1 MRSLLLLPLA
11 ALTLVAAQA
20 ADAPAKPMKPPT
32 PDSLVDSVIRVPG
45 EFSQMCDSPAP
56 VPAKLPLYVYG
67 MVRDRELALGPEQ
80 LAALHARRAEVV
92 PVLVARLKAMDL
104 SKPGK
109 PLGDMKFKPEDE
121 IVENSGLNPRALSGP
136 FYEMIVKLDAVETLP
151 ELLRLE
157 EQLRSLLAAAD
168 ADAKKP
174 VPSVPMDGTLVPPQ
188 GDAKLSKRDE
198 KMLEGRAVQRELLS
212 VMLQLLRGQRYAPL
226 LASDLEATYA
236 AATKA
241 RAQKEDLATIKT
253 PADAKAQ
260 QMEYIKFDPIL
271 GVPLG
276 YMEKPITVP
285 FTPESRNQVRGFVQD
300 FLKNVPAKDW
310 KVNPPP
316 PVPPSEPVPATE
328 PAPK

>member
-1 MRSLLLLPLA
+1 
-11 ALTLVAAQA
+11 
-20 ADAPAKPMKPPT
+20 
-32 PDSLVDSVIRVPG
+32 VDGVIRAPG
-45 EFSQMCDSPAP
+45 EFSQMCDSPPP
-56 VPAKLPLYVYG
+56 VPAKLPLYIYG
-67 MVRDRELALGPEQ
+67 MVRDRELAIAPEQ
-80 LAALHARRAEVV
+80 MALLYARRAEVV

-109 PLGDMKFKPEDE
+109 PLGEMKFKPNDE
-121 IVENSGLNPRALSGP
+121 IVEVSGLNPRALSGP
-136 FYEMIVKLDAVETLP
+136 FYEMIVQLDAVEALP

-157 EQLRSLLAAAD
+157 EQMRSLLAAAD

-198 KMLEGRAVQRELLS
+198 QMLQGRAVQRELLS
-212 VMLQLLRGQRYAPL
+212 VMLQLLRRQRYAPL
-226 LASDLEATYA
+226 LASNLEATYA
-236 AATKA
+236 AAVKA
-241 RAQKEDLATIKT
+241 RAQREDLATIKT

-260 QMEYIKFDPIL
+260 QMEYIKFDLIL

-285 FTPESRNQVRGFVQD
+285 FTPESRNQVRGFVAD
-300 FLKNVPAKDW
+300 FIKDVPSKDW

-316 PVPPSEPVPATE
+316 PEPAPEPAPVTE
-328 PAPK
+328 PAPPK

>member
-1 MRSLLLLPLA
+1 MRSLLLLPFA
-11 ALTLVAAQA
+11 ALTLVAAEA
-20 ADAPAKPMKPPT
+20 ADTPVAPVKPLT
-32 PDSLVDSVIRVPG
+32 PDQLVDSVVRAPG
-45 EFSQMCDSPAP
+45 EFSQMCDSPPP
-56 VPAKLPLYVYG
+56 VPAKLPLYIYG
-67 MVRDRELALGPEQ
+67 MVRDRELALDPEQ
-80 LAALHARRAEVV
+80 INALHARRAEVV
-92 PVLVARLKAMDL
+92 PVLVARLKAIDL

-109 PLGDMKFKPEDE
+109 PIGEMKFKPNDE

-136 FYEMIVKLDAVETLP
+136 FFEMIVQLDAVEALP

-157 EQLRSLLAAAD
+157 EQMRSLLAAAD
-168 ADAKKP
+168 ADPKKA

-212 VMLQLLRGQRYAPL
+212 LMLQLLRRQRYAPL
-226 LASDLEATYA
+226 LESNLEATYA
-236 AATKA
+236 AAIKA
-241 RAQKEDLATIKT
+241 RAQKEDLASIKT

-276 YMEKPITVP
+276 YFEKPITVP
-285 FTPESRNQVRGFVQD
+285 FTPESRNQVRGFVTD

-310 KVNPPP
+310 KINPPP
-316 PVPPSEPVPATE
+316 PIPAPEPEPE
-328 PAPK
+328 PAAPK